1 MNVFAD
7 KNSLKAAVTAFNND
21 ETTAK
26 FTSKA
31 ALMTAVQAFNAN
43 PTAATA
49 TYGPVAE
56 WDVSKITDMSWL
68 FQNLK
73 NFNADISNWNTSSV
87 TTMYEMFY
95 GASAFNQPLSFD
107 TSSVTDMS
115 YMFDVRFRLRLL
127 PSLPSRAT
135 HARRVRC

>member
-87 TTMYEMFY
+87 TTMNNMFR
-95 GASAFNQPLSFD
+95 
-107 TSSVTDMS
+107 
-115 YMFDVRFRLRLL
+115 VRFRLRLL